1 MKREYAWFI
10 EADVEV
16 TVLGKT
22 RGRASYFFQSDRSWG
37 FGSKDLL
44 EFDSKAEAQRFAV
57 LASLTTGE
65 IENSEKRYFG
75 RVRKVYVKCR
85 MKPSKK

>member
-16 TVLGKT
+16 TAV
-22 RGRASYFFQSDRSWG
+22 GRIRRRVSYFVQADKSWG
-37 FGSKDLL
+37 WGSKDLL

-57 LASLTTGE
+57 LASLTIEE
-65 IENSEKRYFG
+65 IELKERNYRG
-75 RVRKVYVKCR
+75 CVQKVYVKCR